1 MLIRIW
7 NEQKEYKETNVM
19 TEKNTSKKHLRRN
32 EKKRN
37 TVNVVFDR
45 SQNFMDLHHPRSPQ
59 QNFID

>member
-19 TEKNTSKKHLRRN
+19 TEKNTSKEHLRHN

-37 TVNVVFDR
+37 AVNVVYGFT
-45 SQNFMDLHHPRSPQ
+45 SPTLPTTKLY
-59 QNFID
+59 

>member
-1 MLIRIW
+1 MNKR
-7 NEQKEYKETNVM
+7 NTETNVM
-19 TEKNTSKKHLRRN
+19 TEKNTSQEHLRHT